1 MHEQEVALINDDIT
15 DDTGAYS
22 SAMSEDGDSA
32 FPTKQGKDDD
42 EAAQKD
48 LDDVHEHADPSK
60 GDKVAESGD
69 RVKTDGPTRGAA
81 DEQVMKAER
90 SI

>member
-1 MHEQEVALINDDIT
+1 MTNDDIT

-22 SAMSEDGDSA
+22 SAMAEDGDSA
-32 FPTKQGKDDD
+32 FPTKQGKDEN
-42 EAAQKD
+42 EAAQEE

-60 GDKVAESGD
+60 GGKAVEGGD
-69 RVKTDGPTRGAA
+69 RVKTDGASLGAA
-81 DEQVMKAER
+81 DEQATKAER

>member
-1 MHEQEVALINDDIT
+1 MHGQEVALTNNDIT
-15 DDTGAYS
+15 DNTGAYS

-32 FPTKQGKDDD
+32 FPTKQGKDAD

-48 LDDVHEHADPSK
+48 LDVHGHADPSK
-60 GDKVAESGD
+60 GDKMADGGD
-69 RVKTDGPTRGAA
+69 LVKTDGVTRGAA